1 MYLAFK
7 MTLAILRAERSPEAK
22 VAQIW
27 ATALLACLA
36 GFSTSALFLSLT
48 DHYVLWVLL
57 GLVGAL
63 YSATTRHDPR
73 LLVRFRLRDLMAV
86 ITIDVVLVVG
96 IHIYM
101 RLQGF

>member
-1 MYLAFK
+1 M
-7 MTLAILRAERSPEAK
+7 
-22 VAQIW
+22 AQVW

-36 GFSTSALFLSLT
+36 GFSISALFLSLT

-73 LLVRFRLRDLMAV
+73 LKVSFGLRDLAAV
-86 ITIDVVLVVG
+86 VAIDVVFVVAT
-96 IHIYM
+96 HIYTRM
-101 RLQGF
+101 QGF